1 MLILLLAT
9 CEAALDRFKRPDAR
23 VDDELVK
30 DLERVI
36 AGAQLELEAL
46 EG

>member
-9 CEAALDRFKRPDAR
+9 CETALETFGRADAR
-23 VDDELVK
+23 VDDKLVK

-36 AGAQLELEAL
+36 EGTRTELKAL
-46 EG
+46 DS